1 VCSVFLNA
9 SFRSRSFVD
18 ARDART
24 RVSPTAATEMI
35 PALDTMIDGE
45 FGVGFDHCRV
55 LTTAL
60 TETFE

>member
-1 VCSVFLNA
+1 
-9 SFRSRSFVD
+9 VD